1 MSWVMAGWAGAL
13 VWSVAL
19 VVVDVRSLRLPD
31 ALTLPAVPVA
41 MVLAVVTGH
50 PWAVA
55 GGLGWAAA
63 GLVPGALSPR
73 ARVGGGDVKLGLSL
87 GTVAVVAAG
96 PAGWVGAV
104 GGASVVTLA
113 LALGGGGGRRRP
125 PGPGPGRPVTV
136 VPHGPGMVLATWAVV
151 LAAGYVPAW

>member
-1 MSWVMAGWAGAL
+1 
-13 VWSVAL
+13 
-19 VVVDVRSLRLPD
+19 
-31 ALTLPAVPVA
+31 
-41 MVLAVVTGH
+41 
-50 PWAVA
+50 
-55 GGLGWAAA
+55 
-63 GLVPGALSPR
+63 
-73 ARVGGGDVKLGLSL
+73 
-87 GTVAVVAAG
+87 
-96 PAGWVGAV
+96 GAV

>member
-41 MVLAVVTGH
+41 VVLAVVTGH

-55 GGLGWAAA
+55 GGLGWAA
-63 GLVPGALSPR
+63 
-73 ARVGGGDVKLGLSL
+73 
-87 GTVAVVAAG
+87 
-96 PAGWVGAV
+96 
-104 GGASVVTLA
+104 
-113 LALGGGGGRRRP
+113 
-125 PGPGPGRPVTV
+125 
-136 VPHGPGMVLATWAVV
+136 
-151 LAAGYVPAW
+151 